1 MSSPDEIRG
10 TTQCPVAAK
19 APPTEPIVPVGG
31 ALAATAFSG
40 ARTAPDFIR
49 ATKRGCRGRTR
60 TSRLKPLLQVFTRP
74 VGAAGRHSASA
85 AISLAMCSNY
95 SPSHSSTR
103 ACGRGFSR
111 DSFFWRSNGPGFHPS
126 YETWMPGRTRTSR
139 LKPLLQVFTRPVGA
153 AGRHCASAA
162 ISPAMCSNYSPS
174 HSSTRACGRGFS
186 RDSVVRCA
194 NCPRISS
201 GLRNVDAG
209 G

>member
-19 APPTEPIVPVGG
+19 APPTVPRGLVGG
-31 ALAATAFSG
+31 ASAATAFSG
-40 ARTAPDFIR
+40 ARTAPGFHP

-74 VGAAGRHSASA
+74 VGAAGRHCASA

-95 SPSHSSTR
+95 SPSHSSPR

-111 DSFFWRSNGPGFHPS
+111 DSFFW
-126 YETWMPGRTRTSR
+126 
-139 LKPLLQVFTRPVGA
+139 
-153 AGRHCASAA
+153 
-162 ISPAMCSNYSPS
+162 
-174 HSSTRACGRGFS
+174 
-186 RDSVVRCA
+186 CA

-201 GLRNVDAG
+201 GYETWMPGADQNIAAEAAPTGIHPSRRSGRAALRFSRDKPGHVLELQPLPQFPAG
-209 G
+209 LWEGL